1 MFVRKFVFAFALLVS
16 LAGAA
21 YPQALLDTT
30 VIPLTVDQDFPLQV
44 TLTEPLHFKQNE
56 SVRARIVEP
65 VYAFDREVIPAGT
78 EVEGRITGFNHVGKW
93 KRLSAML
100 GGDFT
105 PLREPQI
112 TWYPDQKRLL
122 DFIQRDLRKPS
133 KVS

>member
-16 LAGAA
+16 LAGVA

-30 VIPLTVDQDFPLQV
+30 VIALTVDQDFPLQL

-78 EVEGRITGFNHVGKW
+78 EVEGRITGFQKVGKW
-93 KRLSAML
+93 KRISTMV

-105 PLREPQI
+105 P
-112 TWYPDQKRLL
+112 
-122 DFIQRDLRKPS
+122 
-133 KVS
+133 